1 MPKFDIMSALVYVIV
16 LLMILIILIF
26 GIAHLKNSMVNKAAD
41 ESLYEKPT
49 WEESAD

>member
-16 LLMILIILIF
+16 LLVILIILVF
-26 GIAHLKNSMVNKAAD
+26 GVAHLKNSMMNKATE

-49 WEESAD
+49 WEEPAD